1 MGQEEEAKASR
12 EFMFMLFMFM
22 LALPARTDWEAPKA
36 ETAYLDRERREGM
49 VSATESRPDDFWGR
63 GASFILATQA
73 IVA

>member
-1 MGQEEEAKASR
+1 M
-12 EFMFMLFMFM
+12 FMFM
-22 LALPARTDWEAPKA
+22 LALPARTDWEAPNA

-49 VSATESRPDDFWGR
+49 VSATESRTDDCWGS